1 MLNSY
6 PSKET
11 NHDCPH
17 IRCLPKILSA
27 LLAKII
33 AMKQKPMAAVIL
45 DARGCIPAFPVN
57 TMARCAL
64 IPVRGGVLIRNANG
78 ETIDAIG
85 ISDNTADNDKACC
98 ITDIGTASLRADTD
112 GPKTTSFS
120 PRAAPLCL
128 Q

>member
-1 MLNSY
+1 MLNSR
-6 PSKET
+6 PSKEA
-11 NHDCPH
+11 NHDCSH
-17 IRCLPKILSA
+17 TRCLPEILSA

-33 AMKQKPMAAVIL
+33 PMKLKPMAVVL
-45 DARGCIPAFPVN
+45 DARGCIPAFPMN

-64 IPVRGGVLIRNANG
+64 ILVRGDVLIRNANG